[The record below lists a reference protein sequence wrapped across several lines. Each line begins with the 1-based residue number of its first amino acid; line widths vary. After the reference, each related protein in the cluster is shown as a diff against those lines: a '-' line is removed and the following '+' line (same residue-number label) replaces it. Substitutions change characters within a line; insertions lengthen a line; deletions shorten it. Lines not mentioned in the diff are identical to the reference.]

1 MLKILIVTA
10 ASLVMLTAAAADPP
24 RKERSRPAD
33 PIGKA
38 RVVKKPVVKAVTGNY
53 PQKPQGTQASPL
65 ENHLRGGD
73 VPPIDAR

>member
-24 RKERSRPAD
+24 RKERSRPAA
-33 PIGKA
+33 PLEKA
-38 RVVKKPVVKAVTGNY
+38 RVVKKPVGKAAIGNY
-53 PQKPQGTQASPL
+53 PQKPQGTQAIPL

-73 VPPIDAR
+73 VPPINAR